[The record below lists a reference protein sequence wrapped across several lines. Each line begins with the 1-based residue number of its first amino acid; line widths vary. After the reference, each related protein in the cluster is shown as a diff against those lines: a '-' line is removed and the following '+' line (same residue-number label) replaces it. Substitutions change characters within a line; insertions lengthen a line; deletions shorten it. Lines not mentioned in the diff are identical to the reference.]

1 MQPWQELRAS
11 THKTHS
17 MAIQILSVSYDQA
30 LLLTRQLMLE
40 GQGYQVV
47 SALGF
52 KEAERKCKDGGF
64 QLMVLGHSI
73 PFNDK
78 QALLEQFR
86 EHSAAPVVSLLRT
99 GEAFVDGAD
108 YHVSPDDP
116 RALVR
121 EIVTIVPPNDGEQH
135 GAA

>member
-1 MQPWQELRAS
+1 
-11 THKTHS
+11 

-40 GQGYQVV
+40 GQGYEVV

-52 KEAERKCKDGGF
+52 KEAEKRCKDGIF
-64 QLMVLGHSI
+64 QLLVIGHSI
-73 PFNDK
+73 PLTDK
-78 QALLEQFR
+78 QALMEQFR
-86 EHSAAPVVSLLRT
+86 GHSRAPVVSLLRS

-116 RALVR
+116 PALVR
-121 EIVTIVPPNDGEQH
+121 EIVRIVPPNGEQH
-135 GAA
+135 GPA

>member
-78 QALLEQFR
+78 QALLESFASIPRRRWCRCCGPGKRSWMAPTITYRRTIR
-86 EHSAAPVVSLLRT
+86 ERWCAKS
-99 GEAFVDGAD
+99 
-108 YHVSPDDP
+108 
-116 RALVR
+116 
-121 EIVTIVPPNDGEQH
+121 
-135 GAA
+135 